1 MRVQR
6 RGDGV
11 SRTRWAAIGAAVAV
25 AFGGGGLLTALA
37 ADTPSAPSTYV
48 GITPCRVVDTRPAP
62 DNVGSRSTPIGS
74 GETFSTAFIGAVG
87 KCTIPA
93 EAVAVVL
100 NLAIVNPTA
109 NSFLTVFP
117 AGGTVP
123 LAANLN
129 YVAGQPPASNAA
141 TVRIGTGG
149 QLSFFNLRGTVDVT
163 ADVSGYYLP
172 AATGGGTGT
181 TVPPQPTPV
190 IMTVDPFSMQL
201 YNASQTTIN
210 NCVTTGPGSSS
221 RFGVIPL
228 SLPAG
233 ATVTS
238 LSIAAYGQTGAT
250 WVATLMRSS
259 LASTGNLS
267 TQVFGTF
274 GGTFS
279 SNTVQSQISVGSSVV
294 SQDDGWFVDVTLGAS
309 PTTVGICRVQVRY
322 TLP

>member
-1 MRVQR
+1 MSVQR
-6 RGDGV
+6 RRDGM
-11 SRTRWAAIGAAVAV
+11 SRTRWAAIGAAISVAI
-25 AFGGGGLLTALA
+25 GGGGLLTALA

-74 GETFSTAFIGAVG
+74 GETFSTAFVGAVG

-109 NSFLTVFP
+109 SSFLTVFP

-172 AATGGGTGT
+172 VATGGGTGS
-181 TVPPQPTPV
+181 TVPPQPTSI
-190 IMTVDPFSMQL
+190 IMTVDPF
-201 YNASQTTIN
+201 AAQTSD
-210 NCVTTGPGSSS
+210 GS
-221 RFGVIPL
+221 P
-228 SLPAG
+228 
-233 ATVTS
+233 
-238 LSIAAYGQTGAT
+238 
-250 WVATLMRSS
+250 MSS
-259 LASTGNLS
+259 LNG
-267 TQVFGTF
+267 
-274 GGTFS
+274 
-279 SNTVQSQISVGSSVV
+279 
-294 SQDDGWFVDVTLGAS
+294 
-309 PTTVGICRVQVRY
+309 
-322 TLP
+322 